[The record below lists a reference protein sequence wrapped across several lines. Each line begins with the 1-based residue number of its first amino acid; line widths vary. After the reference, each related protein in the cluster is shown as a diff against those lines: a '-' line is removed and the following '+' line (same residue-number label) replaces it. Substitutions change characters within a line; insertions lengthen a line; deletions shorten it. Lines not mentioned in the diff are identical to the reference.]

1 MSNVPMWPHPPAHWA
16 SQLFY
21 PRANVM
27 NSIDPCTHTH
37 ANTQSTVVGVP
48 ASRAGPPDNGGSLFI
63 YPSMRADTTD
73 RLPFIGK
80 SFLIPQ
86 MSGALNRRGH
96 RVSLRARA
104 TRASISIDI
113 GREEEGGRVE
123 ADVSLD
129 NCGDRLYFVYTREH
143 DVVVL
148 PPSPP
153 SPPPPPLLPHRRYF
167 ARPRENRVS
176 NSSSRRGGA
185 CTREVEVESELGNL
199 SLAGR
204 KISGYS
210 VDSVKGDKNT
220 ASILYPGPRGIKT

>member
-37 ANTQSTVVGVP
+37 TQTHKHRTVVGVP
-48 ASRAGPPDNGGSLFI
+48 VSRAGPPDNGGSLFI

-96 RVSLRARA
+96 RVSLRPRA
-104 TRASISIDI
+104 TRAIELRPRSTLG
-113 GREEEGGRVE
+113 GREGGWVGGWVE
-123 ADVSLD
+123 A
-129 NCGDRLYFVYTREH
+129 YFGR
-143 DVVVL
+143 
-148 PPSPP
+148 
-153 SPPPPPLLPHRRYF
+153 F
-167 ARPRENRVS
+167 A
-176 NSSSRRGGA
+176 
-185 CTREVEVESELGNL
+185 
-199 SLAGR
+199 
-204 KISGYS
+204 
-210 VDSVKGDKNT
+210 
-220 ASILYPGPRGIKT
+220 

>member
-27 NSIDPCTHTH
+27 NSIDPCTHT
-37 ANTQSTVVGVP
+37 NTHTHSTVVGVP

-96 RVSLRARA
+96 RVSLR
-104 TRASISIDI
+104 TRAIELRHWE
-113 GREEEGGRVE
+113 GGGRV
-123 ADVSLD
+123 VRSVFRTF
-129 NCGDRLYFVYTREH
+129 RLIIVAIGYILCIQESR
-143 DVVVL
+143 VVV
-148 PPSPP
+148 
-153 SPPPPPLLPHRRYF
+153 
-167 ARPRENRVS
+167 
-176 NSSSRRGGA
+176 
-185 CTREVEVESELGNL
+185 
-199 SLAGR
+199 
-204 KISGYS
+204 
-210 VDSVKGDKNT
+210 
-220 ASILYPGPRGIKT
+220 